1 VIEKKDDSEDKANN
15 PKSSKK
21 GFDMREHLTLRVDA
35 LEFERY
41 QKKNA
46 EGKNKISD
54 GKSAVLPVGLQKLR
68 KKVREAYD
76 DDEDEDDYTYT
87 FQAMPTAENEEENR
101 LFLGLTDDEK
111 RQLQQKEVIDIVK
124 SQQNAGK
131 MEALHMAHNL
141 AKEAG
146 LNGLSEKTVAIGMQ
160 EAVFEPEKVQKKAV
174 KKEVSAKLKIKGD
187 IKEGKIIQAARG
199 IKKVENLGGQKAAKN
214 LDMRDIIKAGEEKLD
229 EIKLAELI
237 LKKSGQDVTKR
248 KNKLEQSKEKIE
260 LQHFKEQNKEEK
272 RTRTDFRQDDNFS
285 R

>member
-1 VIEKKDDSEDKANN
+1 MIEKKDDSEDKANN